1 MRWLLMGRAQF
12 KLTAPADVVAAKLA
26 EPASSDLQLVLP
38 SVDYKCPAAYLNFSE
53 NWPRGLWAKMVYVGP
68 AVVRA
73 FFLGQGR
80 YR

>member
-1 MRWLLMGRAQF
+1 MGRAQF

-38 SVDYKCPAAYLNFSE
+38 SVDYKCPAAYLDFSE
-53 NWPRGLWAKMVYVGP
+53 NWPRGLWAKMVSVGP
-68 AVVRA
+68 AVARG
-73 FFLGQGR
+73 FFLGQGI